1 LSLRV
6 NELRRLETSLA
17 NVEKGFNM
25 HKEQGQISV
34 TEAAAG
40 LLKLEKYLLLGL
52 STSSPQRL
60 SGGGGGGGGGGLQL
74 VLGSEGCD
82 ILAEC
87 SNAIRK
93 LENLFSSSH
102 ARSFNANGGDKSIG
116 ESSPSSSSN
125 RASSSHLKDN
135 EPMHSSSNR
144 GELLREYERVVRQ
157 LRSEIDND
165 KVEINRLVRVIM
177 L

>member
-60 SGGGGGGGGGGLQL
+60 SGGGGGDGLQL

-102 ARSFNANGGDKSIG
+102 ARSFNANDGDKSIG
-116 ESSPSSSSN
+116 ESSPSSSN

-165 KVEINRLVRVIM
+165 KVEINRLVRIM
-177 L
+177 MS

>member
-52 STSSPQRL
+52 STSSPQRI
-60 SGGGGGGGGGGLQL
+60 SGGGGGGGGGLQL

-102 ARSFNANGGDKSIG
+102 ARSFNAKGEDKSIG
-116 ESSPSSSSN
+116 ESSMSSSN
-125 RASSSHLKDN
+125 RTSSSHLKDN

-165 KVEINRLVRVIM
+165 KVEINRLVRIM
-177 L
+177 MP